1 MDGALVAPTHNAVV
15 VAVNSASLDLQLA
28 HRAAAL
34 LGILEPRKTTEQLVH
49 ELIDEMRVDKLAR
62 EARGL
67 NHWDERA
74 PIVLARIIRQ
84 ARREKLQR
92 YQEAETFFK
101 TKHSEV
107 LRFARAIVKDYAGAE
122 AVASETYREL
132 LEGRTSVANFFA
144 ALVANARNYM
154 MRRSYQRDKVVPLD
168 EAFAPSYMDGDSGDD
183 GDVLAFE
190 PASRGREDQDPLDIL
205 IAREGE
211 EARRQRVATAMK
223 DPRWRYIKR
232 RDWAM
237 PLLEDVRN

>member
-15 VAVNSASLDLQLA
+15 VAVDPVSLNAQLA

-34 LGILEPRKTTEQLVH
+34 LTVLQPRKTSEQAFH
-49 ELIDEMRVDKLAR
+49 ELLDEMWAAKRAR
-62 EARGL
+62 EASGL
-67 NHWDERA
+67 NHWSEHA
-74 PIVLARIIRQ
+74 PKVLAGIIRQ

-92 YQEAETFFK
+92 YQEAEAFFK
-101 TKHSEV
+101 IKHCEV
-107 LRFARAIVKDYAGAE
+107 LRFARAIVMDSAAAE

-132 LEGRTSVANFFA
+132 LEGRTTVANFFA

-154 MRRSYQRDKVVPLD
+154 MRRSYQRDKVVSLD
-168 EAFAPSYMDGDSGDD
+168 EAFAPSYSDSESIEDD
-183 GDVLAFE
+183 DVMALE
-190 PASRGREDQDPLDIL
+190 PASQGREDQDPLDIL
-205 IAREGE
+205 IAREAE
-211 EARRQRVATAMK
+211 EARQQRVAAAMK